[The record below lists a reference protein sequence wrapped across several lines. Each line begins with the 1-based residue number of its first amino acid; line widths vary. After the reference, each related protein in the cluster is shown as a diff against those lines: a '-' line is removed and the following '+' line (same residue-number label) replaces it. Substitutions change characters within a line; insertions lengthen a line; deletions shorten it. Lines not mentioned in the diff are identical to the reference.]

1 MRTIFRRAHVCDPS
15 QGIDRVADVVVDEG
29 KVLAIVDDSTPFDVG
44 SCEVIDCVGL
54 VLTPGLVDL
63 HVHLR
68 EPGYEYKEDVRSGT
82 AAAVAGGFS
91 AVCCMPNTDPPL
103 DEPSVIRALLKRAEE
118 VGLARVYPVAAITK
132 GLQAEGLTEMAAL
145 KNAGAVAVTDDA
157 YPLQSAEVLRRG
169 MEYAQQFGLVVLTHC
184 EDKSLTKDACMNEG
198 LTSTVM
204 GLRGMPSVAEEVQVA
219 RNCLM
224 SLTTGCRLHILHVS
238 TAGAVQTI
246 RWAKERGAPVTAETC
261 PHYFAL
267 TDEAC
272 MGYNTNAKMNP
283 PLRTQA
289 DCDAIVEGLIDGT
302 IDVIATDHAPHAAH
316 EKAQEFA
323 LAPFGIVGL
332 ETAFAVS
339 YTELVQTGR
348 MSLSALIDKM
358 SCAPAKALGLVGGSL
373 QPGTSADIALFDT
386 KRKWVVHA
394 SEFRSKSR
402 NTPFDGWE
410 LVGKPVLTMVAGKVV
425 YREESTWH

>member
-1 MRTIFRRAHVCDPS
+1 MRTIFRKAHVCDPS

-29 KVLAIVDDSTPFDVG
+29 KVLAIVDDSTPYDVG
-44 SCEVIDCVGL
+44 SCEVIDCSGL
-54 VLTPGLVDL
+54 VLTPGLIDL

-68 EPGYEYKEDVRSGT
+68 EPGFEYKEDVQSGT
-82 AAAVAGGFS
+82 AAAVAGGFT

-103 DEPSVIRALLKRAEE
+103 DEPSVIRGLLQRAEQ
-118 VGLARVYPVAAITK
+118 VGVARVYPIAAITK

-145 KNAGAVAVTDDA
+145 KEAGAVAVTDDA

-169 MEYAQQFGLVVLTHC
+169 MEYAGQLGLPVLTHC

-198 LTSTVM
+198 LTSTIM
-204 GLRGMPSVAEEVQVA
+204 GLRGMPAVAEEIQVA

-224 SLTTGCRLHILHVS
+224 SLYTGCRLHVLHVS
-238 TAGAVQTI
+238 TAGSVRII

-272 MGYNTNAKMNP
+272 LGYNTNAKMNP

-289 DCDAIVEGLIDGT
+289 DCDAIVEGLLDGT
-302 IDVIATDHAPHAAH
+302 IDAIATDHAPHATH

-332 ETAFAVS
+332 ETAFALS
-339 YTELVQTGR
+339 FTELVGTGR
-348 MSLSALIDKM
+348 MSLSALVEKM
-358 SCAPAKALGLVGGSL
+358 SCQPAKILGLPGGTL
-373 QPGTSADIALFDT
+373 APGAPADIALFDLNRNWT
-386 KRKWVVHA
+386 VRA
-394 SEFRSKSR
+394 SEFRSKSH
-402 NTPFDGWE
+402 NTPFEGWE
-410 LVGKPVLTMVAGKVV
+410 LTGKPVLTMVGGRIV
-425 YREESTWH
+425 YREG

>member
-29 KVLAIVDDSTPFDVG
+29 KVLAIVDDSTPYHVG
-44 SCEVIDCVGL
+44 SCEVIDCSGL
-54 VLTPGLVDL
+54 VLTPGLIDL

-68 EPGYEYKEDVRSGT
+68 EPGFEYKEDVQSGT
-82 AAAVAGGFS
+82 AAAVAGGFT

-103 DEPSVIRALLKRAEE
+103 DEPSVIRGLLKRAEQ
-118 VGLARVYPVAAITK
+118 VGMARVYPIAAITK

-145 KNAGAVAVTDDA
+145 QEAGAVAVTDDA

-169 MEYAQQFGLVVLTHC
+169 MEYAGQLGLPVLTHC
-184 EDKSLTKDACMNEG
+184 EDKTLTRDACMNEG
-198 LTSTVM
+198 LTSTIM
-204 GLRGMPSVAEEVQVA
+204 GLRGMPAVAEEVQLA

-224 SLTTGCRLHILHVS
+224 SLYTGCRLHILHVS
-238 TAGAVQTI
+238 TAGSVRII

-289 DCDAIVEGLIDGT
+289 DCDAIVEGLLDGT
-302 IDVIATDHAPHAAH
+302 IDAIATDHAPHATH

-332 ETAFAVS
+332 ETAFALS
-339 YTELVQTGR
+339 FTELVSSGR
-348 MSLSALIDKM
+348 MRLSALIEKM
-358 SCAPAKALGLVGGSL
+358 SCQPAKILGLPGGTL
-373 QPGTSADIALFDT
+373 APGAPADIALFDL
-386 KRKWVVHA
+386 KRKWTVRA

-402 NTPFDGWE
+402 NTPFEGWE
-410 LVGKPVLTMVAGKVV
+410 LTGKPVLTMVGGRIV
-425 YREESTWH
+425 YREG

>member
-29 KVLAIVDDSTPFDVG
+29 RVLAIVDDSTPYDVG
-44 SCEVIDCVGL
+44 SCEVIDCAGL
-54 VLTPGLVDL
+54 VLTPGLIDL

-68 EPGYEYKEDVRSGT
+68 EPGYEYKEDVQSGT
-82 AAAVAGGFS
+82 LAAAAGGFS

-103 DEPSVIRALLKRAEE
+103 DEPSVIRGLLKRAEQ
-118 VGLARVYPVAAITK
+118 VASTRVYPIAAITK
-132 GLQAEGLTEMAAL
+132 GLQAEGLSEMSAL
-145 KNAGAVAVTDDA
+145 KEAGAVAVTDDA

-169 MEYAQQFGLVVLTHC
+169 MEYAGQLGLPVLTHC
-184 EDKSLTKDACMNEG
+184 EDKSLTRDACMNEG

-204 GLRGMPSVAEEVQVA
+204 GLRGMPAVAEEVQVA
-219 RNCLM
+219 RNCLL
-224 SLTTGCRLHILHVS
+224 SLYTGCRLHILHVS
-238 TAGAVQTI
+238 TAGAVQII

-289 DCDAIVEGLIDGT
+289 DCDALIEGLLDGT
-302 IDVIATDHAPHAAH
+302 IDAIATDHAPHAAH

-332 ETAFAVS
+332 ETAFALA
-339 YTELVQTGR
+339 YTELVQTGK
-348 MSLSALIDKM
+348 MSLSALIEKM
-358 SCAPAKALGLVGGSL
+358 SL
-373 QPGTSADIALFDT
+373 QPARVLGLLGGTLQPGAPADIALFDLSRRWT
-386 KRKWVVHA
+386 VRA
-394 SEFRSKSR
+394 SEFRSRSR
-402 NTPFDGWE
+402 NTPFEGWE
-410 LVGKPVLTMVAGKVV
+410 LVGKPVLTMVDGRIVF
-425 YREESTWH
+425 RESAS

>member
-29 KVLAIVDDSTPFDVG
+29 KVLAITDDSTPYDVG
-44 SCEVIDCVGL
+44 SCEVVNCAGL
-54 VLTPGLVDL
+54 ALAPGLIDL
-63 HVHLR
+63 HTHLR
-68 EPGYEYKEDVRSGT
+68 EPGYEYKEDVQSGT

-103 DEPSVIRALLKRAEE
+103 DEPSVIRGLLRRAEE
-118 VGLARVYPVAAITK
+118 VGLARVYPVAAVTK
-132 GLQAEGLTEMAAL
+132 GMREEGLSEMAAL
-145 KNAGAVAVTDDA
+145 KEAGAVAVTDDA

-169 MEYAQQFGLVVLTHC
+169 MEYAAQLGLTLMTHC
-184 EDKSLTKDACMNEG
+184 EDKSLTHDGCMNEG
-198 LTSTVM
+198 LTATIM
-204 GLRGMPSVAEEVQVA
+204 GLRGMPPVAEEVQVM

-224 SLTTGCRLHILHVS
+224 SLYTGCRLHILHVS
-238 TAGAVQTI
+238 TAGAVRI
-246 RWAKERGAPVTAETC
+246 LRWAKAQGVPVTAETC

-272 MGYNTNAKMNP
+272 LGYNTHAKMNP

-289 DCDAIVEGLIDGT
+289 DCDAVVEGLLDGT
-302 IDVIATDHAPHAAH
+302 IDAIATDHAPHASH

-332 ETAFAVS
+332 ETAFAVA
-339 YTELVQTGR
+339 YTELVSTGR
-348 MSLSALIDKM
+348 MSLSQLVDKM
-358 SCAPAKALGLVGGSL
+358 SCQPARILGLPGGTL
-373 QPGTSADIALFDT
+373 QPGAPADLALFDLNRRWT
-386 KRKWVVHA
+386 VRA

-402 NTPFDGWE
+402 NTPFEGWE
-410 LVGKPVLTMVAGKVV
+410 LQGKPVLTMVGGKIV
-425 YREESTWH
+425 YREGC

>member
-1 MRTIFRRAHVCDPS
+1 MRTIFRKAHVCDPS
-15 QGIDRVADVVVDEG
+15 QGVDRVADVVVDEG
-29 KVLAIVDDSTPFDVG
+29 KVLAIVDDSTPYDVG
-44 SCEVIDCVGL
+44 SCEVIDCSGL
-54 VLTPGLVDL
+54 VLTPGLIDL

-68 EPGYEYKEDVRSGT
+68 EPGFEYKEDVQSGT
-82 AAAVAGGFS
+82 AAAVAGGFT

-103 DEPSVIRALLKRAEE
+103 DEPSVIRGLLQRAEQ
-118 VGLARVYPVAAITK
+118 VGVARVYPIAAITK

-145 KNAGAVAVTDDA
+145 KEAGAVAVTDDA

-169 MEYAQQFGLVVLTHC
+169 MEYAGQLGLPVLTHC

-198 LTSTVM
+198 LTSTIM
-204 GLRGMPSVAEEVQVA
+204 GLRGMPAVAEEIQVA

-224 SLTTGCRLHILHVS
+224 SLYTGCRLHVLHVS
-238 TAGAVQTI
+238 TAGSVRII

-272 MGYNTNAKMNP
+272 LGYNTNAKMNP

-289 DCDAIVEGLIDGT
+289 DCDAIVEGLLDGT
-302 IDVIATDHAPHAAH
+302 IDAIATDHAPHATH

-332 ETAFAVS
+332 ETAFALS
-339 YTELVQTGR
+339 FTELVGTGR
-348 MSLSALIDKM
+348 MSLSALVEKM
-358 SCAPAKALGLVGGSL
+358 SCQPAKILGLPGGTL
-373 QPGTSADIALFDT
+373 APGAPADIALFDLNRNWT
-386 KRKWVVHA
+386 VRA
-394 SEFRSKSR
+394 SEFRSKSH
-402 NTPFDGWE
+402 NTPFEGWE
-410 LVGKPVLTMVAGKVV
+410 LTGKPVLTMVGGRIV
-425 YREESTWH
+425 YREG

>member
-1 MRTIFRRAHVCDPS
+1 MRTIFRKAHVCDPS

-29 KVLAIVDDSTPFDVG
+29 KVLAIVDDSTPYDVG
-44 SCEVIDCVGL
+44 RCEVIDCSEL
-54 VLTPGLVDL
+54 VLTPGLIDL

-68 EPGYEYKEDVRSGT
+68 EPGYEYKEDVQSGT
-82 AAAVAGGFS
+82 ASAVAGGFS

-103 DEPSVIRALLKRAEE
+103 DQPSVIRGLLKRVEE
-118 VGLARVYPVAAITK
+118 VGVARVYPIAAITK
-132 GLQAEGLTEMAAL
+132 GLQPEGLTEMADL
-145 KNAGAVAVTDDA
+145 KEAGAVAVTDDA

-169 MEYAQQFGLVVLTHC
+169 MEYAAQLNLPVLTHC

-198 LTSTVM
+198 LTSTIM
-204 GLRGMPSVAEEVQVA
+204 GLRGMPTVAEEVRVA

-224 SLTTGCRLHILHVS
+224 SLYTGCRLHILHVS
-238 TAGAVQTI
+238 TAGSVQII
-246 RWAKERGAPVTAETC
+246 RWAKEHGAPVTAETC

-289 DCDAIVEGLIDGT
+289 DCDAIVAGLLDGT
-302 IDVIATDHAPHAAH
+302 IDAIATDHAPHAAH

-332 ETAFAVS
+332 ETAFALS
-339 YTELVQTGR
+339 YTELVSTGR
-348 MSLSALIDKM
+348 MSLSALVEKM
-358 SCAPAKALGLVGGSL
+358 SCQPAKILALPGGTLKPGAPADV
-373 QPGTSADIALFDT
+373 ALFDL
-386 KRKWVVHA
+386 KRKWTVGA

-402 NTPFDGWE
+402 NTPFEGWE
-410 LVGKPVLTMVAGKVV
+410 LTGKPVLTMVGGRIV
-425 YREESTWH
+425 YREG

>member
-1 MRTIFRRAHVCDPS
+1 MRTIFRKAHVCDPS

-29 KVLAIVDDSTPFDVG
+29 KVLAIVDDSTPYDVG
-44 SCEVIDCVGL
+44 SCEVIDCSGL
-54 VLTPGLVDL
+54 VLTPGLIDL

-68 EPGYEYKEDVRSGT
+68 EPGFEYKEDVQSGT
-82 AAAVAGGFS
+82 AAAVAGGFT

-103 DEPSVIRALLKRAEE
+103 DEPSVIRGLLKRAEQ
-118 VGLARVYPVAAITK
+118 VGVARVYPIAAITK
-132 GLQAEGLTEMAAL
+132 GLQPEGLTEMAAL
-145 KNAGAVAVTDDA
+145 KEAGAVAVTDDA

-169 MEYAQQFGLVVLTHC
+169 MEYAGQLGLPVLTHC

-198 LTSTVM
+198 LTSTIM
-204 GLRGMPSVAEEVQVA
+204 GLRGMPAVAEETQVA
-219 RNCLM
+219 RNCLL
-224 SLTTGCRLHILHVS
+224 SLYTGCRLHILHVS
-238 TAGAVQTI
+238 TAGAVRII

-289 DCDAIVEGLIDGT
+289 DCDAIVEGLLDGT
-302 IDVIATDHAPHAAH
+302 IDAIATDHAPHAAH

-332 ETAFAVS
+332 ETAFALS
-339 YTELVQTGR
+339 FTELVSTGR
-348 MSLSALIDKM
+348 MSLSALIEKM
-358 SCAPAKALGLVGGSL
+358 SCQPAKILGLPGGTL
-373 QPGTSADIALFDT
+373 APGAPADIALFDL
-386 KRKWVVHA
+386 KRSWTVRS

-402 NTPFDGWE
+402 NTPFEGWE
-410 LVGKPVLTMVAGKVV
+410 LTGKPVLTMVAGRIV
-425 YREESTWH
+425 YREG

>member
-1 MRTIFRRAHVCDPS
+1 MRTIFRGAQVCDPS

-44 SCEVIDCVGL
+44 SCEVIDCFGL
-54 VLTPGLVDL
+54 TLTPGLIDL

-68 EPGYEYKEDVRSGT
+68 EPGYEYKEDVESGT
-82 AAAVAGGFS
+82 MAAAAGGFS

-103 DEPSVIRALLKRAEE
+103 DEPSVIRGLLKRAEE
-118 VGLARVYPVAAITK
+118 VAVARVYPVAAITR

-145 KNAGAVAVTDDA
+145 KDAGAVAVTDDA

-169 MEYAQQFGLVVLTHC
+169 MEYAAQLGLPVLTHC
-184 EDKSLTKDACMNEG
+184 EDKSLTRDACMNEG

-204 GLRGMPSVAEEVQVA
+204 GLRGMPAVAEEVQVA
-219 RNCLM
+219 RNCLL
-224 SLTTGCRLHILHVS
+224 SLYTGCRLHILHVS
-238 TAGAVQTI
+238 TAGAVQI
-246 RWAKERGAPVTAETC
+246 VRWAKQRGAPVTAETC

-272 MGYNTNAKMNP
+272 MGYNTGAKMNP

-289 DCDAIVEGLIDGT
+289 DCDAIIEGLLDGT
-302 IDVIATDHAPHAAH
+302 IDAIATDHAPHAAH

-332 ETAFAVS
+332 ETAFALTH
-339 YTELVQTGR
+339 TELVSTGR
-348 MSLSALIDKM
+348 MSLSMLVEKM
-358 SCAPAKALGLVGGSL
+358 SCQPAKILGLPGGTL
-373 QPGTSADIALFDT
+373 KPGSPADISLFNT
-386 KRKWVVHA
+386 SRRWTVRA
-394 SEFRSKSR
+394 SDFRSKSR
-402 NTPFDGWE
+402 NTPFEGWE
-410 LVGKPVLTMVAGKVV
+410 LLGKPVLTMVDGRVM
-425 YREESTWH
+425 YRETRSE

>member
-1 MRTIFRRAHVCDPS
+1 MRTIFRNAHVCDPS
-15 QGIDRVADVVVDEG
+15 QGIDRITDVVVDEG
-29 KVLAIVDDSTPFDVG
+29 KVLAITDDSTPYDVG
-44 SCEVIDCVGL
+44 SSEVIDCSGL
-54 VLTPGLVDL
+54 VLAPGLIDL

-68 EPGYEYKEDVRSGT
+68 EPGYEYKEDVQSGT

-103 DEPSVIRALLKRAEE
+103 DEPSVIRGLLKRAEQM
-118 VGLARVYPVAAITK
+118 GLARVYPIAAITK
-132 GLQAEGLTEMAAL
+132 GLQAEGLSEMAAL
-145 KNAGAVAVTDDA
+145 KEAGAVAVTDDA

-169 MEYAQQFGLVVLTHC
+169 MEYAAQLNLTVMTHC

-198 LTSTVM
+198 LTATVM
-204 GLRGMPSVAEEVQVA
+204 GLRGMPPVAEEIQVA

-224 SLTTGCRLHILHVS
+224 SLYTGCRLHILHVS
-238 TAGAVQTI
+238 TAGAVRII

-283 PLRTQA
+283 PLRTQE
-289 DCDAIVEGLIDGT
+289 DCDAIIEALLDGT
-302 IDVIATDHAPHAAH
+302 IDAIATDHAPHATH

-339 YTELVQTGR
+339 HTELVSTGR
-348 MSLSALIDKM
+348 MSLSQLVDKM
-358 SCAPAKALGLVGGSL
+358 SCQPAKALALPGGTL
-373 QPGTSADIALFDT
+373 KPGSPADIALFDLSRIWT
-386 KRKWVVHA
+386 VRA

-402 NTPFDGWE
+402 NTPFEGWE
-410 LVGKPVLTMVAGKVV
+410 LQGKPVLTMVGGKVV
-425 YREESTWH
+425 YREGV

>member
-1 MRTIFRRAHVCDPS
+1 MRTIFRKAHVCDPS
-15 QGIDRVADVVVDEG
+15 QGIDRVADVVVDED
-29 KVLAIVDDSTPFDVG
+29 KVLAIVEDSTSYDVG
-44 SCEVIDCVGL
+44 SCDVIDCSGL

-68 EPGYEYKEDVRSGT
+68 EPGYEYKEDIASGT

-103 DEPSVIRALLKRAEE
+103 DEPSVIRGLLKRAEE
-118 VGLARVYPVAAITK
+118 VGVARVYPVAAITR
-132 GLQAEGLTEMAAL
+132 GLQPEGLTEMAAL
-145 KNAGAVAVTDDA
+145 KEAGAVAVTDDA

-169 MEYAQQFGLVVLTHC
+169 MEYAAQLGLTVMTHC
-184 EDKSLTKDACMNEG
+184 EDKSLTRDACMNEG
-198 LTSTVM
+198 LTATVM
-204 GLRGMPSVAEEVQVA
+204 GLRGMPPVAEEVQVA

-224 SLTTGCRLHILHVS
+224 SLYTGCRLHILHVS
-238 TAGAVQTI
+238 TAGAVRII
-246 RWAKERGAPVTAETC
+246 RWAKEKGAPVTAETC

-272 MGYNTNAKMNP
+272 LGYNTNAKMNP

-289 DCDAIVEGLIDGT
+289 DCDAIIEGLLDGT
-302 IDVIATDHAPHAAH
+302 IDAIATDHAPHAAH

-339 YTELVQTGR
+339 YTDLVSTGR
-348 MSLSALIDKM
+348 MNLSQLVDKM
-358 SCAPAKALGLVGGSL
+358 SCQPAKVLGLPGGTL
-373 QPGTSADIALFDT
+373 KPGSPADIALFDLN
-386 KRKWVVHA
+386 RKWTVR
-394 SEFRSKSR
+394 SCEFRSKSR
-402 NTPFDGWE
+402 NTPFEGWE
-410 LVGKPVLTMVAGKVV
+410 LLGKPVLTMVRGGVV
-425 YREESTWH
+425 YREGM